1 MKKAF
6 MRYGAWIILG
16 VMLVALLPGIGQRI
30 SVEEGNNKVTVSLLY
45 NNVSNKVSETKLQS
59 VLDEFRGMGL
69 NTVSVMEEDVNALVS
84 RGEVTSI
91 KYNVLCHKYDEQSI
105 NIAKFIKANCPDVA
119 FDSHLVMV
127 GGESGKE
134 FFAYSMPR
142 RFTSKDYA
150 FAGTIDGMDIYVF
163 YDGRKELWDYAI
175 GYDEKLIAD
184 LKDKGFDI
192 ALVHK
197 VKNYGNTEYIED
209 IDRIVKE
216 FDIEY
221 FNIKSDAYE
230 YKDEDKNHANYENIA
245 KLIND
250 NDMTLVVTENTDQLS
265 NQKCFGYVQI
275 FNAVMGEG
283 GSRKVLRSYETYD
296 DSNADTTNYLYRTK
310 QYFNSTIDRNLKFIT
325 VTLPV
330 PDKISHSECADNML
344 KAVAEYKAKAE
355 AAGFVFVPRTEPFD
369 YNPNKTLNSAICA
382 IVMVMC
388 ALLAFEMVSGRK
400 YFLLTLGAMA
410 ISALAFLG
418 TFVIPASLVALYPTV
433 YSVVQSC
440 FAMTVFL
447 AFLKKVKDRLP
458 LFPLVLSG
466 VGVLVGAL
474 LIGAIGQ
481 GVLLSGINY
490 YVNNDIFRGIK
501 LSLLVPIAYTA
512 VIYYIMFV
520 KKEGSGFL
528 VDVRNLLNANI
539 KVYWLLIGCVVAAM
553 GVYYIIRSGNV
564 NEISALEQFVRSTL
578 TEIFP
583 ARPRTKEFLIGYPAI
598 VLFIYYVKR
607 TDTDVMKWILAI
619 AGSIVAASVANSF
632 CHVFTDFTTIVSR
645 TINGIL
651 IGALVSVCAIV
662 ANFVLVKIAKAVSKK
677 LDTEMR

>member
-6 MRYGAWIILG
+6 LRYGAWIILA
-16 VMLVALLPGIGQRI
+16 VMLIALLPGISQRI
-30 SVEEGNNKVTVSLLY
+30 TVEEGNNKVTASLLY
-45 NNVSNKVSETKLQS
+45 NSIVNKLSESKLQS
-59 VLDEFRGMGL
+59 VLDEFKSMGL

-105 NIAKFIKANCPDVA
+105 NIAKFVKANCPDVS
-119 FDSHLVMV
+119 FDSHLVMIGDSKV
-127 GGESGKE
+127 KE

-142 RFTSKDYA
+142 RFGEADYA
-150 FAGTIDGMDIYVF
+150 FAGTIDNMDIYVF

-175 GYDEKLIAD
+175 GYNEEAISKL
-184 LKDKGFDI
+184 KSMGFDI

-197 VKNYGNTEYIED
+197 VKNYANTEYTED
-209 IDRIVKE
+209 IDRIVKT
-216 FDIEY
+216 FDVEY

-230 YKDEDKNHANYENIA
+230 YKDEDKNHANYEKLA
-245 KLIND
+245 KVINA
-250 NDMTLVVTENTDQLS
+250 NDMTLVVTENTNQLS

-283 GSRKVLRSYETYD
+283 GSNKVLRSYETYD
-296 DSNADTTNYLYRTK
+296 DSNADATNYLYRTK
-310 QYFNSTIDRNLKFIT
+310 QFFNSTIDRNLKFIT

-330 PDKISHSECADNML
+330 PEKISHEECADNML
-344 KAVAEYKAKAE
+344 KALAEYKAKAE
-355 AAGFVFVPRTEPFD
+355 AAGFVFAPRTEPFD

-382 IVMVMC
+382 VIMVMC
-388 ALLAFEMVSGRK
+388 ALLAFEMISGKK
-400 YFLLTLGAMA
+400 YLWLTLGAMA
-410 ISALAFLG
+410 LSALAFLG
-418 TFVIPASLVALYPTV
+418 TFVIPSSLLVLYPTA

-447 AFLKKVKDRLP
+447 SFLKATKDRLP

-466 VGVLVGAL
+466 VAVLVGTL
-474 LIGAIGQ
+474 LIGAVGQ

-512 VIYYIMFV
+512 VVYYIMFV
-520 KKEGSGFL
+520 KKEDSGFL
-528 VDVRNLLNANI
+528 KDIRNLLNAHI
-539 KVYWLLIGCVVAAM
+539 KVYWLGIGCVIAAM

-607 TDTDVMKWILAI
+607 TNIDVMKWVLAI
-619 AGSIVAASVANSF
+619 AGSIVVASVANSF

-645 TINGIL
+645 TINGLI
-651 IGALVSVCAIV
+651 IGALVSACAIV
-662 ANFVLVKIAKAVSKK
+662 ANLVLVKIAKVISKK

>member
-6 MRYGAWIILG
+6 MRYGAWIILAA
-16 VMLVALLPGIGQRI
+16 MLIALLPGINRRI
-30 SVEEGNNKVTVSLLY
+30 NVERGNNKVTASLLY
-45 NNVSNKVSETKLQS
+45 NDIANEVSETKLAS
-59 VLDEFRGMGL
+59 ALDEFKAMGF
-69 NTVSVMEEDVNALVS
+69 NTISVMEEDVNYLVAK
-84 RGEVTSI
+84 GEVTSI

-105 NIAKFIKANCPDVA
+105 NIAKFVKLNCPDIS
-119 FDSHLVMV
+119 FDSHLVMIRDARV
-127 GGESGKE
+127 KE
-134 FFAYSMPR
+134 LFAKSVPR
-142 RFTSKDYA
+142 RFSESDYA
-150 FAGTIDGMDIYVF
+150 FAGEIDDMDIYVF

-175 GYDEKLIAD
+175 GYNEGLIAE
-184 LKDKGFDI
+184 LKKKGFDI

-197 VKNYGNTEYIED
+197 VKNYANTEYIED
-209 IDRIVKE
+209 IDHIVKE
-216 FDIEY
+216 FDVEY

-230 YKDEDKNHANYENIA
+230 YKDEDKNHDNYKNIA
-245 KLIND
+245 KLINE

-275 FNAVMGEG
+275 FNEVMGEN
-283 GSRKVLRSYETYD
+283 GSKKVLRSYETYD
-296 DSNADTTNYLYRTK
+296 DTNADSTNYLYRTK
-310 QYFNSTIDRNLKFIT
+310 QFFNSTIDRNLKFIT

-330 PDKISHSECADNML
+330 PGKISYDECADNML
-344 KAVAEYKAKAE
+344 KALAEYKAKAE
-355 AAGFVFVPRTEPFD
+355 SAGFVFAPRTEPFD
-369 YNPNKTLNSAICA
+369 YNPDKALNSAICA
-382 IVMVMC
+382 VIMIIC
-388 ALLAFEMVSGRK
+388 ALLAFEMISGKK
-400 YFLLTLGAMA
+400 YFFLTLGAMVLC
-410 ISALAFLG
+410 ALAFVG
-418 TFVIPASLVALYPTV
+418 TFVIPESLLVLYPTA

-447 AFLKKVKDRLP
+447 AFLKKVKDHMP

-466 VGVLVGAL
+466 VGVLVGTL

-512 VIYYIMFV
+512 VVYYIMFV
-520 KKEGSGFL
+520 KKSDSGFFA
-528 VDVRNLLNANI
+528 DVKNLLNAHI
-539 KVYWLLIGCVVAAM
+539 KVYWLLIGCIIAAM
-553 GVYYIIRSGNV
+553 GVYYIVRSGNV

-578 TEIFP
+578 TEIFS

-607 TDTDVMKWILAI
+607 TNVDVMKWILAI

-645 TINGIL
+645 TLNGLL
-651 IGALVSVCAIV
+651 IGGMVSVCAV
-662 ANFVLVKIAKAVSKK
+662 AGNFVLIKLAKAISKK